1 MSVWGR
7 RGSYSA
13 TAFVV
18 VFFVVLAALAF
29 LLRPFIDEEANA
41 ELAESPSDFMRI
53 ARFQPVEWKK
63 WSPETVAL
71 ARRRDRPIL
80 IYAGTVWGEMRPK
93 FDDLANTPEVAELM
107 NREFVCVRADS
118 LMQPKWRSGPLQ
130 LLRNERGDSAN
141 FALYVF
147 APEGR
152 LIAAPSIGELSEMS
166 DSGFLVFL
174 RRTLNQYA
182 DPNPTPLHEEAVKEA
197 FQLSGG
203 LASEPGSASE
213 YANRLLVYLDQD
225 FGGFKSRTE
234 SELLPIEYEVLLDQ
248 GRVELAVESLIKLSK
263 HPVNDALWG
272 GYFERWSANYEHSIV
287 FAKTAQSNAGML
299 SVLTRVAVMSGS
311 PIFEQEARR
320 QFEYVLVRF
329 ADANSST
336 YDFAKW
342 KDARRSPRH
351 SFSPRRIRGLLNPQE
366 QELAVNDLGLDV
378 AKNPQAIPFFT
389 KRADV
394 ASKYAAYQTVLEKLR
409 EAVAF
414 PEEYKGNLVS
424 YESQATAIAS
434 LCRTA
439 RLLNDDTLKAQ
450 CTEAFELLQQRMR
463 SGINDVIAWPGSQ
476 STEPAGFSCYLQY
489 ASAAW
494 EMMLLAEDESIGRDG
509 LAVLNRGIYL
519 FTDEQGG
526 ITAGRREELPPEWNR
541 VFGPEV
547 LDLLGASAVG
557 ELIRIGNSYSAWL
570 GASSETNAVRSA
582 IDVAVNR
589 SGWVIDQVP
598 VRAGA
603 MARAIQFVEK
613 GVQIGVPPGAD
624 WQQLESQFPSYQF
637 VPRYSL
643 EEESYAIRRYGNWS
657 EPLALEELRQRL

>member
-18 VFFVVLAALAF
+18 VFFVVLAAVAH
-29 LLRPFIDEEANA
+29 LLRPFIDKEANVD
-41 ELAESPSDFMRI
+41 LAESPSDFMRI
-53 ARFQPVEWKK
+53 ARFQPVEWKE
-63 WSPETVAL
+63 WSAETIAL

-93 FDDLANTPEVAELM
+93 FDDLADTPEVAELM

-118 LMQPKWRSGPLQ
+118 IMQPKWRSGPLQ
-130 LLRNERGDSAN
+130 LLRNERGDAAN
-141 FALYVF
+141 FALFVF

-152 LIAAPSIGELSEMS
+152 LIAAPSIEELSEMS

-182 DPNPTPLHEEAVKEA
+182 DPNPTPLHEEAAKEA

-203 LASEPGSASE
+203 LASEPGSPTA
-213 YANRLLVYLDQD
+213 YADRLLSYLDRD

-234 SELLPIEYEVLLDQ
+234 SELLPSEYEVLLDQ
-248 GRVELAVESLIKLSK
+248 GQVEAVAASITKLLK

-272 GYFERWSANYEHSIV
+272 GFFERWQGNSEHSIV
-287 FAKTAQSNAGML
+287 FAKTAYGNAGML
-299 SVLTRVAVMSGS
+299 AVLTRLAVTTGS
-311 PIFEQEARR
+311 PLFEEEARR

-329 ADANSST
+329 ADPKSST

-342 KDARRSPRH
+342 KDAKRSPRH
-351 SFSPRRIRGLLNPQE
+351 SFSPRRIRGLLNLEE
-366 QELAVNDLGLDV
+366 QGLAVNDLGLDV
-378 AKNPQAIPFFT
+378 AKNPQAIPFYT
-389 KRADV
+389 KRTEV

-414 PEEYKGNLVS
+414 PDEYQGNLVS

-434 LCRTA
+434 LCRSA

-450 CTEAFELLQQRMR
+450 CVEAFDLLKQRVR
-463 SGINDVIAWPGSQ
+463 SGINDVIAWPGNQ

-494 EMMLLAEDESIGRDG
+494 EIMLLTEDEQYGEDG

-519 FTDEQGG
+519 FTDNQGG
-526 ITAGRREELPPEWNR
+526 ITSGRQEALPAEWNR

-557 ELIRIGNSYSAWL
+557 ELIRIGSCYSSWL
-570 GASSETNAVRSA
+570 GATEETNQVRSA
-582 IDVAVNR
+582 VDVAVSR

-598 VRAGA
+598 IRAGA
-603 MARAIQFVEK
+603 MARAIQFIEK
-613 GVQIGVPPGAD
+613 GTQIGVPHGAD
-624 WQQLESQFPSYQF
+624 WKELEARFPGYQQ

-643 EEESYAIRRYGNWS
+643 TEGYAIRKSGNWS
-657 EPLALEELRQRL
+657 KPLSLEELQQRL